1 MSGNIIKNCSNFI
14 EQSCNEVT
22 RDIIGGFISPV
33 EKVITNNIEKVI
45 TNNIEKVIANNDPI
59 FENSEVKTNYIL
71 FGYEMSSP
79 VFILLMVV
87 LLIVVL
93 YIIFKLYKWL
103 FAPKDDEIVSIQ
115 KFKHSKKKNSS
126 DNESGDNTED
136 TGDDE
141 SITAPSIATTL

>member
-71 FGYEMSSP
+71 FLWT
-79 VFILLMVV
+79 FMVV
-87 LLIVVL
+87 NKKIELL
-93 YIIFKLYKWL
+93 FL
-103 FAPKDDEIVSIQ
+103 F
-115 KFKHSKKKNSS
+115 
-126 DNESGDNTED
+126 
-136 TGDDE
+136 
-141 SITAPSIATTL
+141 TAIYTL